1 MNIAARRLLSLLALV
16 AASFLCVAMAPE
28 PDPIPT
34 KWQLDLRPGD
44 LRLVSLTNGADGPKA
59 YAFLTYR
66 VVNNTGQDLP
76 FVPAFD
82 LANDQGVVLR
92 SGQNVPSG
100 ITAQVLQLVNNE
112 FVQDQIGILGT
123 LQQGPENAKD
133 GVVIWPLPDLLT
145 DSLTVYAAGFSGETK
160 PVLVTDPATG
170 ERVRRTLRKVR
181 RLQYSTPGNLVLD
194 QSKPLDMIADDWIMR

>member
-1 MNIAARRLLSLLALV
+1 MRTIVPRLVTILALAVAGLLSCAL
-16 AASFLCVAMAPE
+16 APE

-34 KWQLDLRPGD
+34 KWQLDLRPGE
-44 LRLVSLTNGADGPKA
+44 LRLVSLETAQGEPKA

-82 LANDQGVVLR
+82 LANDQGTVVR

-100 ITAQVLQLVNNE
+100 ITAQVVHLLDNE
-112 FVQDQIGILGT
+112 FVQDQIEILGT

-145 DSLTVYAAGFSGETK
+145 DTLTVYAAGFSGETK

-170 ERVRRTLRKVR
+170 EKVRKTLRKVR
-181 RLQYSTPGNLVLD
+181 RLQYATPGNLVLD
-194 QSKPLDMIADDWIMR
+194 PSKAVERTIDDWVMR